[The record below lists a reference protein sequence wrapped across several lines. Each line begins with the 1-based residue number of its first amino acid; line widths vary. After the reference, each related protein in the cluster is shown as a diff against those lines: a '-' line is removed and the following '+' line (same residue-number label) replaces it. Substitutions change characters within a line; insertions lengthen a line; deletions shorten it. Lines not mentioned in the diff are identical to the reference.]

1 MHGFITHMRAK
12 DGKRDDVIA
21 LTTVM
26 LEKTQGET
34 GVPVYV
40 FSTAADS
47 PDDFWFYD
55 LYESDDARKAH
66 ESTDEFAKTMPA
78 LMQVAEVVSVTK
90 LDPYGPMKI
99 KPPSTAG

>member
-12 DGKRDDVIA
+12 EGKREEVIA

-26 LEKTQGET
+26 LDKTQSEA

-40 FSTAADS
+40 FATQADS

-55 LYESDDARKAH
+55 LYESQEAAEAH
-66 ESTDEFAKTMPA
+66 EASEEFSRTMPA
-78 LMQVAEVVSVTK
+78 LMEVADFVSVAR
-90 LDPYGPMKI
+90 LEPYGPMKI
-99 KPPSTAG
+99 TPPGS

>member
-12 DGKRDDVIA
+12 PGQRDEVIA

-26 LEKTQGET
+26 LEKTGGED

-55 LYESDDARKAH
+55 LYESDSAQKAH
-66 ESTDEFAKTMPA
+66 ESTAEFAKTMPA
-78 LMQVAEVVSVTK
+78 LMQVAELVSVTK
-90 LDPYGPMKI
+90 LEPYGPMKI
-99 KPPSTAG
+99 SPPSGAD

>member
-1 MHGFITHMRAK
+1 MHAFITHMRAK
-12 DGKRDDVIA
+12 EGKREEVIA

-26 LEKTQGET
+26 LEKTQGED
-34 GVPVYV
+34 GVPVYI

-55 LYESDDARKAH
+55 LYESDEASKAH
-66 ESTDEFAKTMPA
+66 ESSEEFARTMPA

-99 KPPSTAG
+99 TPPSGAG